1 MVEKSEMR
9 KIPQEQKRKHFSK
22 KNEHELKANQNRF
35 FKFFFQFYLLSYG
48 TIVTN

>member
-35 FKFFFQFYLLSYG
+35 LKFFSNSICYHMVQ
-48 TIVTN
+48 